1 MTVSYLTTRRLP
13 GLSYTTPVDAALF
26 ARLRH
31 GRYASNRTGRLPP
44 WAPGYLFLAR
54 LLLAAGHPDNTVC
67 GPRGKT
73 SERLPCRCRP

>member
-1 MTVSYLTTRRLP
+1 MTDNSHAP
-13 GLSYTTPVDAALF
+13 DMIDDG
-26 ARLRH
+26 
-31 GRYASNRTGRLPP
+31 ASDVM
-44 WAPGYLFLAR
+44 AEDE